1 MHTLTILLKTGGY
14 EHELEKRF
22 RAMNHIHNVCVKH
35 MKHLMERL
43 EHDKKYQTARASFL
57 SARKEVNRLES
68 LEKLCREDRESL
80 REQKALV
87 KQLSAF
93 LTNTGNPWDSPNTVW
108 NPGSRCAADS

>member
-22 RAMNHIHNVCVKH
+22 RAM
-35 MKHLMERL
+35 
-43 EHDKKYQTARASFL
+43 TSFL
-57 SARKEVNRLES
+57 SARKKVNRLES
-68 LEKLCREDRESL
+68 LEKLCRKDRESL

-87 KQLSAF
+87 KQLSVF
-93 LTNTGNPWDSPNTVW
+93 LTNTGEPWDSPNTVW

>member
-1 MHTLTILLKTGGY
+1 M
-14 EHELEKRF
+14 RQ
-22 RAMNHIHNVCVKH
+22 H

-68 LEKLCREDRESL
+68 LEKLCRKDRESL